1 MKYRHRI
8 SVLLAAALLA
18 ACFSGCGHKRTI
30 KETQNTTFGVDVAK
44 YQGIIDWQQA
54 AASGLDFAMIRVGYR
69 TMADGEL
76 REDPSARYN
85 MQEASKAGLS
95 LGVYFFST
103 AVTEEEV
110 REEAEW
116 VTNFIAKYPITYP
129 VVYDC
134 EGYSTPESRQYSL
147 TKTERTDLALVFLE
161 AVEKAGYEGMFYS
174 SRNEMQNDNQWEM
187 SRIQEKHKV
196 WVAQYPEQP
205 YPLTP
210 ESSYD
215 GVHHMWQYTTEGSVP
230 GIPENVDLNVAYFGY
245 DGVEKP
251 HDSKPPVEV
260 EADLEAF
267 MDFQEVDEMVTAK
280 VETNLRNIP
289 SQEEDSHVLFTLKN
303 GEYARR
309 IAVSNSGWSKL
320 EYEGLVCYAVSS
332 YLTDGSEEN
341 SPARPISQD
350 TDGDGIETVFTPVNY
365 TVTAKD
371 KVNLR
376 RLPSVEREDAVVI
389 AQLKKG
395 DTATCV
401 GVSDNGWAK
410 LSYNGTTC
418 YAVHSYLTKVSGE
431 AEDPTVSDSSGSA
444 EVETQ
449 FESISDRVTPKVEV
463 NLRRL
468 PSVEDPG
475 AVVVAT
481 IKNGE
486 IVERTG
492 INRDV
497 GWSRVIY
504 NGEVLYCVSSY
515 VKVVG

>member
-1 MKYRHRI
+1 MLALI
-8 SVLLAAALLA
+8 LLAASLT
-18 ACFSGCGHKRTI
+18 GCGHKRTAV
-30 KETQNTTFGVDVAK
+30 ETETTTFGVDVAK

-54 AASGLDFAMIRVGYR
+54 AQSGIDFAMIRVGYR

-85 MQEASKAGLS
+85 MQEASKAGIS

-103 AVTEEEV
+103 AVTP
-110 REEAEW
+110 EEAQDEANW
-116 VTNFIAKYPITYP
+116 VIDFIAKYPITYP

-134 EGYSTPESRQYSL
+134 EGYSDPESRQYAL
-147 TKTERTDLALVFLE
+147 TKQERTDIALTFLE
-161 AVEKAGYEGMFYS
+161 TVEKAGYEGMFYS
-174 SRNEMQNDNQWEM
+174 SRNEMHNENQWEM
-187 SRIQEKHKV
+187 SRIDPAYKV

-210 ESSYD
+210 ESSYY
-215 GVHHMWQYTTEGSVP
+215 GIHHMWQYTTEGSVP

-245 DGVEKP
+245 DGTEKP
-251 HDSKPPVEV
+251 HDGKAPVEV

-289 SQEEDSHVLFTLKN
+289 SQDEDSHVLFTLSN

-320 EYEGLVCYAVSS
+320 EYEGLICYAVSS
-332 YLTDGSEEN
+332 YLTDGTEN
-341 SPARPISQD
+341 SSPSAFSQD
-350 TDGDGIETVFTPVNY
+350 ADGDGIETVFTPVNY

-418 YAVHSYLTKVSGE
+418 YAVHSYLTKVSE
-431 AEDPTVSDSSGSA
+431 ENAPPAATDGS
-444 EVETQ
+444 EEIETQ
-449 FESISDRVTPKVEV
+449 FEPIHDRVTAKVEV

-497 GWSRVIY
+497 GWSRVVY

-515 VKVVG
+515 VKVVTP